1 MWKWWNRQCVMR
13 DIEQIDW
20 SKVLL
25 AQKLLDRP
33 PFWGRVSRTVRS
45 FGSAFFRRSTPL
57 VQVDAGAILC
67 LKSMERSDYDELWSK
82 VLGRIPQRTQEVTI
96 AWPRGF
102 SLDPIKRLRHLGVA
116 WAAAKCQQGFL
127 DHVLGAVLCLY
138 YLDAIDAFRGNL
150 PKRVLVL
157 AEMQPGENVLVQY
170 FNARGVPTATLQH
183 GLYIDYG
190 AQRTVNRLNYE
201 TSCAQTFL
209 AWGEETGDLIRR
221 YNPNVE
227 IVVCGAPQIDDVI
240 VEKEPECIYVVFDAD
255 INYEENRILLKVG
268 KRLGLEIGSEVI
280 VCLHPRNKHKL
291 YDFNGCTFL
300 SKEDNY
306 SRSGCVIG
314 HTTTQLIKL
323 ARYGKRVF
331 KLKSAEPC
339 NQMIPES
346 VQFSEYDDLACKIAQ
361 ASYPHEWAQAHI
373 AYMGSESLSRYTEF
387 FNRWILAEDG
397 Q

>member
-1 MWKWWNRQCVMR
+1 VMQ
-13 DIEQIDW
+13 DIDKIDW

-25 AQKLLDRP
+25 WQTLLVRP
-33 PFWGRVSRTVRS
+33 PFWARLIQTLRS
-45 FGSAFFRRSTPL
+45 IGSAFYRRSVL
-57 VQVDAGAILC
+57 KVQVDPEAILC
-67 LKSMERSDYDELWSK
+67 LKSMQRSDYDVLWSK
-82 VLGRIPQRTQEVTI
+82 VLSSIPQKTQEVVI
-96 AWPRGF
+96 SWPRGF
-102 SLDPIKRLRHLGVA
+102 SLDPIKRLRHLGAA
-116 WAAAKCQQGFL
+116 WAAAKCQQSFL
-127 DHVLGAVLCLY
+127 DHVLGAVLCMY
-138 YLDAIDAFRGNL
+138 YLDAIDAFGGSL

-190 AQRTVNRLNYE
+190 DQRTVNRLNYE
-201 TSCAQTFL
+201 TSCAQAFL
-209 AWGEETGDLIRR
+209 AWGEETGELIRR

-227 IVVCGAPQIDDVI
+227 IVVCGAPQIDGVI
-240 VEKEPECIYVVFDAD
+240 VEQEPKCIYVVFDAD
-255 INYEENRILLKVG
+255 INLRENRILLKVG
-268 KRLGLEIGSEVI
+268 KRLGLENGSVVI
-280 VCLHPRNKHKL
+280 VCLHPRNQHKL

-300 SKEDNY
+300 SEEDNY

-339 NQMIPES
+339 NQMIPAS

-361 ASYPHEWAQAHI
+361 ASYPHEWPQAHI
-373 AYMGSESLSRYTEF
+373 AYMGGDSQSRYTAF
-387 FNRWILAEDG
+387 FNQWILAEDG